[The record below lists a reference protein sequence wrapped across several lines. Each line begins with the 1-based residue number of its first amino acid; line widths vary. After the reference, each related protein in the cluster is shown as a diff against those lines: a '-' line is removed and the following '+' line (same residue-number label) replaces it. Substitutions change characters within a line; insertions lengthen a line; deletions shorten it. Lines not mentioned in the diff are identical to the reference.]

1 MGKRRKVVD
10 DRQMGFVF
18 TFIKKDAAN
27 AEQASKTQDS
37 DAQKVAAAESSK
49 SDAEKLKQLQQELLE
64 CRALENDSEKYPRG
78 SEARK
83 ELLKRH
89 AQTFD
94 EIAKITDPNIFVERD
109 KSKEKQIENKKR
121 TKRKNNA
128 DSWEFARELRNKK
141 FEIMELSD
149 DELQKEYE
157 EVIKHTPTL
166 LLPIDKEVRLY
177 RNEQRRRDELK
188 RQQATGFTP
197 TGKDITVV
205 PNFVLNVISV
215 SRHARRQK
223 NMMRGKKDSERFFVE
238 KQLFYKE
245 YEMIVSENLKRKAFE
260 SVEYTGYEISL
271 EEVLVFLALIKNTT
285 QKQKDGENPWGILTC
300 KKGNIIDFIG
310 WEKGVSGTYY
320 KKIIRCL
327 DVLTYGTWKIESGE
341 NVYCGHLI
349 ADYYRSKEELCRK
362 TGEVPE
368 NLPDLKHGEFYY
380 RISPPLIALFK
391 KCFFKANI
399 SAIRRFLHEDKRVN
413 DLKAW
418 FYLYLMSLYF
428 DEEKG
433 TQKVQGRHGM
443 AKKAVMVPK
452 YSKSIDLADIK
463 ERTGY
468 IGALKELKRQMAAA
482 VGSVSAYFAQN
493 GGTFRAEWD
502 RKHKY
507 RLNVK
512 AFKKPRLFDI
522 EEEENW
528 LDSHSDPREEEMH
541 LLK

>member
-1 MGKRRKVVD
+1 MARRRKVVD
-10 DRQMGFVF
+10 DKQMGFVF
-18 TFIKKDAAN
+18 TFVKKGAAN
-27 AEQASKTQDS
+27 AEQASKTTDS
-37 DAQKVAAAESSK
+37 DAPKAASSG
-49 SDAEKLKQLQQELLE
+49 SDAEKLKQLQKELLE
-64 CRALENDSEKYPRG
+64 CRALENDSDKYPRG
-78 SEARK
+78 SEERK
-83 ELLKRH
+83 ELFKRH

-94 EIAKITDPNIFVERD
+94 KIAKITDPNIFVERP
-109 KSKEKQIENKKR
+109 KNKEKQ
-121 TKRKNNA
+121 RKNNA

-223 NMMRGKKDSERFFVE
+223 NMMRGKKDTERFFVE

-245 YEMIVSENLKRKAFE
+245 YEIMVSENYKRKAFE

-285 QKQKDGENPWGILTC
+285 QKQKNGENPWGILTC
-300 KKGNIIDFIG
+300 KKGDIIDFIG
-310 WEKGVSGTYY
+310 WGKGLSGTYY

-362 TGEVPE
+362 TGKVPE

-433 TQKVQGRHGM
+433 TQNVQGRHEM
-443 AKKAVMVPK
+443 TKKAVMVPK

-493 GGTFRAEWD
+493 GGKFRAEWD
-502 RKHKY
+502 SKNKY
-507 RLNVK
+507 RLKVK

-528 LDSHSDPREEEMH
+528 LNVHSDPSEEEMR

>member
-1 MGKRRKVVD
+1 MARRRKVVD
-10 DRQMGFVF
+10 DKQMGFVF
-18 TFIKKDAAN
+18 TFVKKGDAN
-27 AEQASKTQDS
+27 AEQASKKTDS
-37 DAQKVAAAESSK
+37 EASKAGSFESN
-49 SDAEKLKQLQQELLE
+49 AEKLKQLQKELME
-64 CRALENDSEKYPRG
+64 CRVLENDFEKYPRG
-78 SEARK
+78 SEERK
-83 ELLKRH
+83 ELFKRH
-89 AQTFD
+89 AKTF
-94 EIAKITDPNIFVERD
+94 ESIAKITDPNIFFEHNKEEEER
-109 KSKEKQIENKKR
+109 IENGF
-121 TKRKNNA
+121 KRKREKRKYDS
-128 DSWEFARELRNKK
+128 DSWEFARKLRNKK

-157 EVIKHTPTL
+157 EVVKHTPTL
-166 LLPIDKEVRLY
+166 LVPVDKEVRLY
-177 RNEQRRRDELK
+177 RNEKRRREELK
-188 RQQATGFTP
+188 HQQTAGFTP
-197 TGKDITVV
+197 VGKDITVV

-215 SRHARRQK
+215 ARHARRPK

-245 YEMIVSENLKRKAFE
+245 YEMNVSENIKRKSFE

-362 TGEVPE
+362 TGKVPE

-428 DEEKG
+428 DEEKS
-433 TQKVQGRHGM
+433 TQRVQGRHGITQ
-443 AKKAVMVPK
+443 KAVMVTK

-468 IGALKELKRQMAAA
+468 IGALKELKRQLAAA
-482 VGSVSAYFAQN
+482 VGSVSAYFDQN
-493 GGTFRAEWD
+493 GGIFRAEWD
-502 RKHKY
+502 IKNKY

-512 AFKKPRLFDI
+512 AFKKPRLYDV

-528 LDSHSDPREEEMH
+528 LDSHLDMSEEEIR